1 MRRRTVAEI
10 GAFDTGNP
18 RWYPWL
24 SQQLL
29 RYGSQRDA
37 RTLMDGFLSR
47 PVSPQALIDQL
58 ARCGAAPSR

>member
-1 MRRRTVAEI
+1 MRRRIVAGI

-29 RYGSQRDA
+29 RYGSQRDT
-37 RTLMDGFLSR
+37 RTLMHGFLSR

-58 ARCGAAPSR
+58 ARCGAAPAR